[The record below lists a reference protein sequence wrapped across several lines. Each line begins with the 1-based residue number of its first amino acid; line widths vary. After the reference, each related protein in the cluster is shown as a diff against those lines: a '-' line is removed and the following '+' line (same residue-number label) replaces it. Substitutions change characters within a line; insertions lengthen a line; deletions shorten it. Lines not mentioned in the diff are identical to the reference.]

1 MSRAV
6 EALQNRAEV
15 LKLARMLHR
24 EPDTLAYLEELPL
37 IELRALRDEVTEALW
52 SADDAVFG
60 KLAAASR
67 LLPHSVSA
75 TISERA
81 FGPLVTARL
90 AGRLEPSRA
99 VDVAAKL
106 STGFLADVAIELD
119 PRRASAV
126 IAGIPAQR
134 IAEITAEL
142 VARGEWVT
150 MGRFVGHLTD
160 GALSAALHAMDNAE
174 LLRIGFV
181 LEDKG
186 RLDTIIAL
194 LPEPRIE
201 GITSGAAEHDLWLE
215 ALDLLSHL
223 NERNRRRIAN
233 NALELDPAALE
244 DILAAVIEHELWDEV
259 LLVAERDPA
268 LQAKLV
274 DQLPS
279 LPEEQRRAM
288 AARAS
293 ADGTAERLGP
303 LGEAL
308 RDLSAA

>member
-1 MSRAV
+1 
-6 EALQNRAEV
+6 
-15 LKLARMLHR
+15 MLHR

-37 IELRALRDEVTEALW
+37 ADVRALRDEVTETLW

-67 LLPHSVSA
+67 LLPHAVSA

-81 FGPLVTARL
+81 FGPLVTAGL

-106 STGFLADVAIELD
+106 STGFLADVAIEMD

-126 IAGIPAQR
+126 IAGIPAEQ

-160 GALSAALHAMDNAE
+160 GALSAALETMDNAQ

-181 LEDKG
+181 LEDKS
-186 RLDTIIAL
+186 RLDAIIAM
-194 LPEPRIE
+194 LPQTRIE
-201 GITSGAAEHDLWLE
+201 HFISAAAEHDLWLE

-223 NERNRRRIAN
+223 SDRNRHRIAN
-233 NALELDPAALE
+233 SGLELEPAALE
-244 DILAAVIEHELWDEV
+244 DIIAAVIEHELWDEV

-274 DQLPS
+274 EQLPS

-288 AARAS
+288 AARA
-293 ADGTAERLGP
+293 ATDGTAGRLGA

-308 RDLSAA
+308 EGLSTA